1 MGVFSEALEIAKSG
15 SRTDNGNAAELYA
28 LACGKAAER
37 LARRTKKP
45 VGGADMARPENFE
58 AVEFEL
64 KILQSL
70 ALCGWT
76 LDRKK
81 RLCTKSF
88 IGEDALALAD
98 TILELLEDKNGSQ
111 RQASLS
117 ELEIRIAQAEMDAL
131 LTREAV

>member
-15 SRTDNGNAAELYA
+15 SRVDDGNAAELYA

-45 VGGADMARPENFE
+45 VGGADMAKPEYFE

-64 KILQSL
+64 QILQSL

-76 LDRKK
+76 LDRKQK
-81 RLCTKSF
+81 LCRKSF

-98 TILELLEDKNGSQ
+98 TVLELLEGKDGSQ
-111 RQASLS
+111 RQTSLG
-117 ELEIRIAQAEMDAL
+117 ELEIRVGQAEMDKL
-131 LTREAV
+131 LQREA